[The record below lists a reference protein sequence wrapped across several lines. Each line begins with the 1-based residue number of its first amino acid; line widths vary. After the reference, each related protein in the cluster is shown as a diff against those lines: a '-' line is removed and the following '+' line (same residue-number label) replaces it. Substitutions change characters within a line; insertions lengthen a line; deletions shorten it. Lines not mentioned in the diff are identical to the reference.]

1 MKGPKVHK
9 NFINGRW
16 VKSRA
21 NKAFEDVNPASID
34 DVVGVFRPAGA
45 AFLVRYVWED
55 SAI

>member
-45 AFLVRYVWED
+45 AFLVRYVWEA